1 MTENNRKKKQPEAV
15 RANIMEAAAQAAI
28 EGGLGRLTLDLVA
41 RKAGVSKGGLIH
53 HYPSRQALIDSL
65 FHTLLNVFQKNLD
78 DFIRSDPESRGRFTR
93 AYVQATARPGGSP
106 AESKLLG
113 AFALAMSNDSRLAG
127 LWYDWLRSQMEKHGE
142 NTSSVIGRM
151 VRYAADGLWLEACT
165 GGNIYNIDERQVTVE
180 HLISLT
186 YSL

>member
-1 MTENNRKKKQPEAV
+1 
-15 RANIMEAAAQAAI
+15 MEAAARVAI

-41 RKAGVSKGGLIH
+41 QKAGVSKGGLIH

-65 FHTLLNVFQKNLD
+65 FHILLSQFQKNLD
-78 DFIRSDPESRGRFTR
+78 DFIHQDPESRGRFAR
-93 AYVQATARPGGSP
+93 AYVNATVLSGASP

-113 AFALAMSNDSRLAG
+113 AFALAMSYDSRLAE
-127 LWYDWLRSQMEKHGE
+127 LWHGWLGSQMEKHGE
-142 NTSSVIGRM
+142 NTSSVNARM

-165 GGNIYNIDERQVTVE
+165 GGHIYTAEERRATVE